1 MLYEALVEEIKR
13 KAFIA
18 KSMGQEFT
26 DENYLE
32 EIEKSMGRAQMGEVR
47 TWGGKEYIKTPK
59 GWRPK
64 PKGYKDGGK
73 KEETSKFNDKGG
85 GKFELEVPGKGGAQI
100 SAGDGKFEVKVW
112 DKDYKYITDDSKR
125 HVFDSQA
132 EAERFSRELLNEKG
146 KDKEPRFGKDIPEGS
161 KIVHGEAPSYGG
173 IKSPAELKKMST
185 EELRELSR
193 DFEKFMSHY
202 TFSGEGNIPFRSQLE
217 KELGR
222 RAKKESG
229 DAANEAEREIRGGK
243 PGLSALTGSDV
254 TSKFM
259 KDELP
264 KYNANLDPDNKIS
277 KREFKNLI
285 VEAFSQ
291 REKGYNTPI
300 DDVLDGKAELS
311 ANHLHK
317 LVDYFWDDLVD

>member
-1 MLYEALVEEIKR
+1 MEDINIKALEV
-13 KAFIA
+13 
-18 KSMGQEFT
+18 
-26 DENYLE
+26 
-32 EIEKSMGRAQMGEVR
+32 IEKAGKRAAIGEIRV
-47 TWGGKEYIKTPK
+47 WGGKRYHKTPK
-59 GWRPK
+59 GWRPV
-64 PKGYKDGGK
+64 PKGYKEGGEKKGSDGK
-73 KEETSKFNDKGG
+73 KE
-85 GKFELEVPGKGGAQI
+85 L
-100 SAGDGKFEVKVW
+100 
-112 DKDYKYITDDSKR
+112 
-125 HVFDSQA
+125 
-132 EAERFSRELLNEKG
+132 
-146 KDKEPRFGKDIPEGS
+146 RFGKDIPDGA
-161 KIVHGEAPSYGG
+161 KMVHGDAPTYGG
-173 IKSPAELKKMST
+173 IKSSAELKKIST
-185 EELRELSR
+185 DELRELSR

-300 DDVLDGKAELS
+300 DDVLDGKTELS

-317 LVDYFWDDLVD
+317 LVDYFWDGLVG